1 MKIGTLS
8 LARRFQFAFGIIGV
22 AFVVIGIISAVS
34 AEHMMASGKALYIGS
49 FGGIQKTDDLDLL
62 FERARADVVA
72 MPAEIDLQKQQDN
85 HEELQTVLKELH
97 DRLDQYAEFR
107 APARPP
113 SVAQIAVDLDAFQHS
128 ADAVYAQASNFV
140 QDKAMEIVAG
150 PFAVA
155 VNGVQ
160 AGITTLRD
168 FEKWDARRSIDAL
181 TDARVGLLRGEWSIA
196 VGMIAILVSWRMVAA
211 LVRRLTSLTR
221 SMREIA
227 LGDTSKAVLRVD
239 TRDEIGEMSRAVLVF
254 RENTTALA
262 EERINILAANIELS
276 ESKERAEAANEAAEA
291 GLRDNER
298 ITRELHAVQSDLV
311 TTARQ
316 AGMAEIANNVLH
328 NVGNVLNSVNVSA
341 GLVNSKMR
349 YSKALGLAKA
359 VQLINEH
366 AADLGDFLTHD
377 AKGKQLPDYLN
388 KLVAALAAEQQ
399 SVVEELGSL
408 TTSVDHIKDIVAT
421 QQSYAGAAS
430 VVEEVQVRELLEDA
444 LRMNAGALARHQVT
458 VVREFAEVPLLMLD
472 KSRVLQ
478 ILVNLIGNAKQA
490 MDGVTD
496 HAHQLTLR
504 VGVTDLA
511 DRRSLRIRVEDEGE
525 GIAPENL
532 ARLFVHGF
540 TTRKNGHGFGLHSC
554 ALAAKEMG
562 GTLTAQSAGLGK
574 GAAFTLDLP
583 IKQVG
588 ISNEPVREPAHPL
601 N

>member
-1 MKIGTLS
+1 MKIGTFS
-8 LARRFQFAFGIIGV
+8 LENRFRFAFGIIGV
-22 AFVVIGIISAVS
+22 AFVVIGIVSAVS
-34 AEHMMASGKALYIGS
+34 EERMMTSGRALYIGS
-49 FGGIQKTDDLDLL
+49 FGGIQKAEDLDLL

-72 MPAEIDLQKQQDN
+72 MPAEIDLQRQQAN
-85 HEELQTVLKELH
+85 YEQLQTILKQLR
-97 DRLDQYAEFR
+97 DRLGQYAEFR

-113 SVAQIAVDLDAFQHS
+113 SVARIATDLDAFQHS

-150 PFAVA
+150 PFTVA

-160 AGITTLRD
+160 ADIKTLRD
-168 FEKWDARRSIDAL
+168 FEKADARRSIEAL
-181 TDARVGLLRGEWSIA
+181 TDARSGLLRGEWSIA
-196 VGMIAILVSWRMVAA
+196 IGMIAILISWRMVAT

-221 SMREIA
+221 SMYEIA
-227 LGDTSKAVLRVD
+227 LGDTSNEVLRVD
-239 TRDEIGEMSRAVLVF
+239 TRDEIGDMSRAVLVF
-254 RENTTALA
+254 KENTAALA
-262 EERINILAANIELS
+262 NERINILAANVELS
-276 ESKERAEAANEAAEA
+276 ASKERAEAANEAAEA
-291 GLRDNER
+291 ALRDNER
-298 ITRELHAVQSDLV
+298 ITRELHGAQSQLV

-349 YSKALGLAKA
+349 VSKALGLAKA
-359 VQLINEH
+359 VELMNEH
-366 AADLGDFLTHD
+366 EADLGDFLTQD
-377 AKGKQLPDYLN
+377 ARGKLLPGYLN
-388 KLVAALAAEQQ
+388 KLVAALTAERQ
-399 SVVEELGSL
+399 SIVQELGSL

-430 VVEEVQVRELLEDA
+430 VLEPVQVRELLEDA

-458 VVREFAEVPLLMLD
+458 VVREFADVPLLMLD

-496 HAHQLTLR
+496 HAHQMTLR
-504 VGVTDLA
+504 VGIADLTDG
-511 DRRSLRIRVEDEGE
+511 RSLWICVEDEGE

-540 TTRKNGHGFGLHSC
+540 TTHDKGHGFGLHSC

-562 GTLTAQSAGLGK
+562 GTLTAQSDGLGK
-574 GAAFTLDLP
+574 GAAFTLELP
-583 IKQVG
+583 VNRAG
-588 ISNEPVREPAHPL
+588 DHP
-601 N
+601 

>member
-1 MKIGTLS
+1 
-8 LARRFQFAFGIIGV
+8 
-22 AFVVIGIISAVS
+22 
-34 AEHMMASGKALYIGS
+34 
-49 FGGIQKTDDLDLL
+49 
-62 FERARADVVA
+62 
-72 MPAEIDLQKQQDN
+72 
-85 HEELQTVLKELH
+85 
-97 DRLDQYAEFR
+97 
-107 APARPP
+107 
-113 SVAQIAVDLDAFQHS
+113 
-128 ADAVYAQASNFV
+128 
-140 QDKAMEIVAG
+140 
-150 PFAVA
+150 
-155 VNGVQ
+155 
-160 AGITTLRD
+160 
-168 FEKWDARRSIDAL
+168 
-181 TDARVGLLRGEWSIA
+181 
-196 VGMIAILVSWRMVAA
+196 MVAT

-227 LGDTSKAVLRVD
+227 LGDTSNEVLRVD
-239 TRDEIGEMSRAVLVF
+239 TRDEVGEMSRAVLVF
-254 RENTTALA
+254 KENTAALA

-388 KLVAALAAEQQ
+388 KLVAALAVEQQ

-562 GTLTAQSAGLGK
+562 GTLTARSDGLGK
-574 GAAFTLDLP
+574 GAAFTLELP

-588 ISNEPVREPAHPL
+588 NIQ
-601 N
+601 